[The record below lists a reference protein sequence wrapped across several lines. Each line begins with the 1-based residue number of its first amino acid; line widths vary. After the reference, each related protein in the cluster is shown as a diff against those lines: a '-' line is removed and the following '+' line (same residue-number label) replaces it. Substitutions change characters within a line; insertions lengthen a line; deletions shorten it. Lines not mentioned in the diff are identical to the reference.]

1 MSTSY
6 DWIADAASLVDFCR
20 RHERAAWV
28 AFDTEFVSE
37 YSYRPQLCLIQ
48 VATPSGIALIDP
60 VTIADIAPFWEWLV
74 ELPGRVIVHAGR
86 AEFEFCLRWTGRA
99 PSDWFDVQ
107 LAAGL
112 VATEYPISFRKLVDR
127 FTGRSLGKAE
137 TRTDWRRRPLHKR
150 QLEYAC
156 QDVVPLKTIADKL
169 SEQLEQRGRTAWY
182 EEEITAWRSERMA
195 EDRVEGWDRMPGV
208 FKLSGRQRAVARALW
223 RWRES
228 EAESRNILSRRVL
241 RDDLVIELAKWET
254 SDPKR
259 IRSLRGMEWRKVSR
273 KLPEICR
280 VIDEALALPE
290 SAWPGARTSKPHV
303 EFSNQLPQFLHMAVS
318 SLCVAASVAP
328 SLAATVQ
335 GIRDLIEYH
344 IAPPERRPDKEIPKL
359 ARGWRATLVGNVVD
373 ELLDGKLAIR
383 IVDPRSD
390 HPVSIEAHGSFRD

>member
-60 VTIADIAPFWEWLV
+60 VTITDIAPFWEWLV

-169 SEQLEQRGRTAWY
+169 SGQLEQRGRTMWY

-195 EDRVEGWDRMPGV
+195 EDRAEGWDRMAGV

-228 EAESRNILSRRVL
+228 EAESRNILPRRVL

-259 IRSLRGMEWRKVSR
+259 IRSLRGMEW
-273 KLPEICR
+273 
-280 VIDEALALPE
+280 
-290 SAWPGARTSKPHV
+290 
-303 EFSNQLPQFLHMAVS
+303 
-318 SLCVAASVAP
+318 
-328 SLAATVQ
+328 
-335 GIRDLIEYH
+335 
-344 IAPPERRPDKEIPKL
+344 
-359 ARGWRATLVGNVVD
+359 
-373 ELLDGKLAIR
+373 
-383 IVDPRSD
+383 
-390 HPVSIEAHGSFRD
+390 